1 MGRNVSEGPPDTDC
15 ITKMVDN
22 LDKLKGAGALSL
34 ATGLILLISFFAAIP
49 LCSGFKNPSEG
60 K

>member
-1 MGRNVSEGPPDTDC
+1 MARNVAEGPPDTDC
-15 ITKMVDN
+15 ISKMVDN
-22 LDKLKGAGALSL
+22 LDKLKGVGAICL
-34 ATGLILLISFFAAIP
+34 ATGLILLVSFFAAIP